1 MFSTRSP
8 DIASP
13 LESEEKLAE
22 AQLEQPGTHDA
33 LQGEEVED
41 SKFAK
46 RTMHVFP
53 NSLSKLSS

>member
-8 DIASP
+8 HVASP

-22 AQLEQPGTHDA
+22 SQLEQPGTHDVP
-33 LQGEEVED
+33 QGEEVED

-46 RTMHVFP
+46 RTMYVSPF
-53 NSLSKLSS
+53 SSQY